1 MSDAPPTEW
10 DAIICGA
17 SFGGLAAASQL
28 GGRVLLIDS
37 GEIGDGETSASA
49 IPVACLENLDLMHTA
64 EQLHDDI
71 IVHTARHAQ
80 VLNFFPYATFDYRS
94 FCRAFFEQTDARFL
108 KARVQSASQGTV
120 TTSKGRLESPIIIDA
135 TGWRTAAEK
144 ARKKRVRAGRKSFG
158 LESRQ
163 PYVGEGLHFYVG
175 GGRRN
180 RRFYWAFPAGDHVRA
195 GLATYSG
202 ESSLS
207 GDLKEFLGDLDL
219 GAPGHTHGGYFT
231 SRLGEPIRDGA
242 FVVGDAAGHCLP
254 VTGEGIRPALVFGQ
268 VAGRLAELTRR
279 GELTLPEALS
289 RYRAFIRSNARAYRL
304 LDRLQIVLGRLPDP
318 LFEGFGRYVA
328 TERFQPWAR
337 RVYWKVADPDLLTA
351 EARTEPLPAAAT
363 APSPSI
369 DPQLPA

>member
-1 MSDAPPTEW
+1 MSEVIASEW
-10 DAIICGA
+10 DAIVCGA

-49 IPVACLENLDLMHTA
+49 VPVACLENLDLMHTA
-64 EQLHDDI
+64 EQLHDEI
-71 IVHTARHAQ
+71 IVHTAHHAQ
-80 VLNFFPYATFDYRS
+80 VLDFFPYATFDYRS
-94 FCRAFFEQTDARFL
+94 FCRAFFEHSDAHFL
-108 KARVQSASQGTV
+108 KARVRSASDGVV
-120 TTSKGRLESPIIIDA
+120 TTSTETFEAPIVIDA

-144 ARKKRVRAGRKSFG
+144 SKKKRVRAARKSFG

-207 GDLKEFLGDLDL
+207 PDLNEFLDDLDL
-219 GAPGHTHGGYFT
+219 GTPGHTHGGYFT

-242 FVVGDAAGHCLP
+242 FIVGDAAGHCLP

-268 VAGRLAELTRR
+268 VAGRLAERAR
-279 GELTLPEALS
+279 QGELTLPEALS
-289 RYRAFIRSNARAYRL
+289 RYRAYIRSRARGYRI
-304 LDRLQIVLGRLPDP
+304 LDRLQVVLGRLPDP

-328 TERFQPWAR
+328 TDRFQPWAR
-337 RVYWKVADPDLLTA
+337 RAYWNVADPDLLTA
-351 EARTEPLPAAAT
+351 EASSEPLPKEAAT
-363 APSPSI
+363 SSPAI
-369 DPQLPA
+369 DPPVRA